1 MAAHKVSCWNMV
13 PVGSEGTKEQST
25 FHNKNVWLDNT
36 IPTITL
42 ATLNNVCIC
51 VVKVET
57 PTYLAYSSVC
67 EYWRH
72 SLVKLGKRV
81 PSCSVVCE
89 TLTSKLTCVLSYT
102 LFYSPLT
109 LSLSFF
115 LSLSPSHTLLSS
127 VPRQKNTQNYFRPRN
142 HYGHFPEF
150 GGLLRGP
157 GYFGPELEVEIKNP
171 GWQSFCPPMVLAKSN
186 EEPTKSCNAG

>member
-1 MAAHKVSCWNMV
+1 M
-13 PVGSEGTKEQST
+13 
-25 FHNKNVWLDNT
+25 
-36 IPTITL
+36 
-42 ATLNNVCIC
+42 
-51 VVKVET
+51 VKVET
-57 PTYLAYSSVC
+57 PTNLAYSSVF
-67 EYWRH
+67 EYWWH
-72 SLVKLGKRV
+72 WLVRLGKRV
-81 PSCSVVCE
+81 PSVFGCLR

-102 LFYSPLT
+102 LFYSLL
-109 LSLSFF
+109 LSLF
-115 LSLSPSHTLLSS
+115 LSFSLSLLSYPPILCS
-127 VPRQKNTQNYFRPRN
+127 TPKKYQNYFRPRN